1 MYIQVTIDLR
11 HYVNKQFD
19 LRLSNYYSIKKV
31 IEIVWQVERIAV
43 RPREGGWVRVSNK
56 EKVCH
61 GHVTLEESGITN
73 GDKLEIL

>member
-1 MYIQVTIDLR
+1 MR
-11 HYVNKQFD
+11 HYANKQFD

-31 IEIVWQVERIAV
+31 IEIVWQVERIAAN
-43 RPREGGWVRVSNK
+43 PREGYWVRISNK

-61 GHVTLEESGITN
+61 GLVTLEESGITN